1 MKIDL
6 TKTGLEAIFKPYQ
19 ATLVKLLFKDR
30 EQVTSRLAHEYLDK
44 PEYYR
49 EETGRPASRA
59 SVINFLNALV
69 DQGYLAYREET
80 GKGGIKR
87 RYIAEMSLDD
97 LWERIFDQA
106 RDIFLLTHTP

>member
-19 ATLVKLLFKDR
+19 VTLVNLLFKER
-30 EQVTSRLAHEYLDK
+30 EHVTSRRAHEYLDK

-49 EETGRPASRA
+49 EETGRPVSRA
-59 SVINFLNALV
+59 STINFLNALV
-69 DQGYLAYREET
+69 DQGYLEYTEET

-87 RYIAEMSLDD
+87 RYHAMMSLDD
-97 LWERIFDQA
+97 LWAKIFSVSTRIYE
-106 RDIFLLTHTP
+106 LGVEH

>member
-19 ATLVKLLFKDR
+19 ATLVKLLFENR
-30 EQVTSRLAHEYLDK
+30 EQVTSRIAHEYLDK

-49 EETGRPASRA
+49 KETGRPASRA

-69 DQGYLAYREET
+69 DQGYLEYTEET
-80 GKGGIKR
+80 GKGGHR
-87 RYIAEMSLDD
+87 RIYRSEMSLTA
-97 LWERIFDQA
+97 LWERIFSLATTIYNQG
-106 RDIFLLTHTP
+106 F